1 MPSKHVPPELLEEVF
16 EMNIALEELRAGDES
31 ERPQLVDAG
40 ERFHH
45 MRHEIDHS
53 LGVLFGRYDEGHDA
67 SHLLAIRS
75 VLDRRQYI
83 ANLIRDVEKELNVHV
98 SN

>member
-1 MPSKHVPPELLEEVF
+1 
-16 EMNIALEELRAGDES
+16 MNMALEELREGDES
-31 ERPQLVDAG
+31 ARPQLAEAG

-45 MRHEIDHS
+45 MRDEIDHS
-53 LGVLFGRYDEGHDA
+53 LGVLFGRYDEGHDE

>member
-1 MPSKHVPPELLEEVF
+1 
-16 EMNIALEELRAGDES
+16 
-31 ERPQLVDAG
+31 
-40 ERFHH
+40 
-45 MRHEIDHS
+45 
-53 LGVLFGRYDEGHDA
+53 VLFVRYDEAQDS

>member
-1 MPSKHVPPELLEEVF
+1 
-16 EMNIALEELRAGDES
+16 
-31 ERPQLVDAG
+31 
-40 ERFHH
+40 
-45 MRHEIDHS
+45 MREEIDEGLS
-53 LGVLFGRYDEGHDA
+53 VLFMEHDQGPA
-67 SHLLAIRS
+67 PARLHSIRN

>member
-1 MPSKHVPPELLEEVF
+1 
-16 EMNIALEELRAGDES
+16 
-31 ERPQLVDAG
+31 
-40 ERFHH
+40 
-45 MRHEIDHS
+45 MRDEIDHGLS
-53 LGVLFGRYDEGHDA
+53 VLFGRYDEGKDA

-75 VLDRRQYI
+75 VLDRRQYV